1 MNDLNTINR
10 LNAERFG
17 DKIAEARRNGK
28 HVLAYYSGLSLTRV
42 EVFDTEEAVREHASA
57 EGELPITERREYHA
71 PTLQREALVRD
82 QSEDR
87 TLADLVTRT
96 QADEAQVQDEGNTP
110 D

>member
-1 MNDLNTINR
+1 MNDLNTIAR

-28 HVLAYYSGLSLTRV
+28 HILAYYVGLSLVRFTTH
-42 EVFDTEEAVREHASA
+42 DTEGEVRAIANSED
-57 EGELPITERREYHA
+57 LPITERREYHA
-71 PTLQREALVRD
+71 PTLTREALVRD

-87 TLADLVTRT
+87 TLADVVSR
-96 QADEAQVQDEGNTP
+96 AEAAVKLEDSENTV